1 MTTPKFAPVA
11 LCALLLAAS
20 SAEAVTFKGIDMAL
34 TGSAVLVGADL
45 QLTKA
50 SGGLVA
56 GAWATGLLDV
66 TQSFSTTFSFSLQAA
81 DFVPQADGMALVL
94 QTGGSAA
101 LGTGGGGIGLAG
113 LTGVAS
119 VIQTWDNNRAGLVT
133 NGDAYTAP
141 ISVPGMGTAA
151 TVTGQQT
158 VSYNAGSHT
167 LAVVGTFDLDG
178 TPVTLNHTVSVDLAA
193 VYAPLMT
200 IGFVGGTGLSYADQR
215 ITDWSVS
222 SVPEPGST
230 GLLLAG
236 LLAVGLAARRRLG

>member
-1 MTTPKFAPVA
+1 MIPLKFAPLA
-11 LCALLLAAS
+11 LCALLLAGRG
-20 SAEAVTFKGIDMAL
+20 AEAVTFKGIDMAL
-34 TGSAVLVGADL
+34 TGSSVLAGADL
-45 QLTKA
+45 QLTQA
-50 SGGLVA
+50 VGGLAA

-66 TQSFSTTFSFSLQAA
+66 TQSFSTTFSFSLQSS
-81 DFVPQADGMALVL
+81 DFHPQADGIALVL

-133 NGDAYTAP
+133 NGDAYSAP
-141 ISVPGMGTAA
+141 IPVPGLGPALR
-151 TVTGQQT
+151 VTGQQT
-158 VSYNAGSHT
+158 VSYNAVSHA
-167 LAVVGTFDLDG
+167 LSVVGSFDLDG
-178 TPVTLNHTVSVDLAA
+178 TPVALSHTVIVDLATD
-193 VYAPLMT
+193 YAPSMT

-236 LLAVGLAARRRLG
+236 LLAVGLVARRRLG